1 MSWLAILAPHRLA
14 RLFAADV
21 MNVTRDPML
30 VFAIALSLLPS
41 LGLHFFHEA
50 IDAASLQSFGATG
63 ISAAL
68 TAVALVLPATL
79 TGWVTGFLLLED
91 RDDGPLLAIDVTPVG
106 KLGFIIYRVLVTAI
120 ATALITLVATW
131 LLDLRIARIATITMV
146 ATEAVI
152 AAALLPAFARNKVEG
167 LALTKLTNIIAV
179 VPLLALIPSPW
190 RFVGGVVPSYWLGE
204 MMFGAVPR
212 LTETTMILVGLA
224 VHAAWLSAA
233 LWLFSRRVG

>member
-1 MSWLAILAPHRLA
+1 MSWFAILAPSRFA

-30 VFAIALSLLPS
+30 VFAIVLSLLPS

-50 IDAASLQSFGATG
+50 IDAAALHSFGATG
-63 ISAAL
+63 TSAAL

-106 KLGFIIYRVLVTAI
+106 KLGFITYRVLVTAVVTAAI
-120 ATALITLVATW
+120 TATAVWLMDLEIERAATV
-131 LLDLRIARIATITMV
+131 IMV
-146 ATEAVI
+146 AAEAVI

-167 LALTKLTNIIAV
+167 LALTKLTSIMAV

-190 RFVGGVVPSYWLGE
+190 RFVAGAVPSYWLGE
-204 MMFGAVPR
+204 MMFGTGPR
-212 LTETTMILVGLA
+212 LPDAMMILAGLV
-224 VHAAWLSAA
+224 VHAAWLATA
-233 LWLFSRRVG
+233 LWLFGRKVG